1 MKATYNQEDDIL
13 WIRWAEGP
21 IEESDETES
30 GVILDYDQEGKVVG
44 IEILNASTRIKNLST
59 TATTN
64 AIAREGV
71 QG

>member
-30 GVILDYDQEGKVVG
+30 GVILDYDQEGNVVG
-44 IEILNASTRIKNLST
+44 VEILNASKRIKNLST
-59 TATTN
+59 PTAITT
-64 AIAREGV
+64 IAHEGV

>member
-13 WIRWAEGP
+13 WIRWAESP

-30 GVILDYDQEGKVVG
+30 GVILDYDQEGNVVG

-59 TATTN
+59 AAITN